1 MNFDIPQVYRQT
13 VDGARYLLSDR
24 IQRGNGTP
32 VTRILVFA
40 TDEQLR
46 MLFTSSHI
54 LMDGTF
60 DSCPP
65 HFDQIYSIHATKNDH
80 SKLLFLSLDFSEIK
94 FFHQVSY
101 VSLLFC
107 VVDPLRST
115 KSSFRFSLITLVDSS

>member
-1 MNFDIPQVYRQT
+1 MNFDIPQVYRHT

-32 VTRILVFA
+32 VTRIIVFA

-94 FFHQVSY
+94 FFRQVSY
-101 VSLLFC
+101 VSLLFF

-115 KSSFRFSLITLVDSS
+115 KSSFRFSLITLVASS